1 MSMTN
6 FDMTETQESA
16 FDVIRRLLQDYG
28 LEELTDFVGNFI
40 VQTDTINKDMLTA
53 EIRRQPA
60 YQQRFAANEERR
72 RAGLPVLSEDT
83 YIAMEKT
90 YAQYMR
96 AAGLPAGFY
105 DSNDD
110 FRELIRNNVSVA
122 ELQARVEQGYS
133 AVRNA
138 DPEVVR
144 QMQDLYGV
152 SEGELAAFFID
163 PDRARDT
170 VLQRAR
176 AAEVAAGAA
185 MAGGAFSRE
194 EAERLAREGITLE
207 EARTGTAAIEQLQ
220 EVFQPTVGGGDERFT
235 REEQVGAVFG
245 TDPRAAQRLRQQQR
259 RRQAQFEA
267 GGGFAGQGAEMT
279 GLQ

>member
-1 MSMTN
+1 MSMSDTG
-6 FDMTETQESA
+6 MTRTQESA
-16 FDVIRRLLQDYG
+16 FTIVRDLLRAYR
-28 LEELTDFVGNFI
+28 LEELTDFISNFI
-40 VQTDTINKDMLTA
+40 VQTDTVDPDVLLG

-60 YQQRFAANEERR
+60 YERRFAANIARR
-72 RAGLPVLSEDT
+72 NAGLPVMSEPEYLS
-83 YIAMEKT
+83 MERQ
-90 YAQYMR
+90 YAQFMR
-96 AAGLPAGFY
+96 AAGMPAGFY

-110 FRELIRNNVSVA
+110 FQQLIANDVSIA
-122 ELQARVEQGYS
+122 ELSRRVEEGYA
-133 AVRNA
+133 AVRQA

-144 QMQDLYGV
+144 QMRDMYGV
-152 SEGELAAFFID
+152 SEGELAAFFLD
-163 PDRARDT
+163 PERARDT

-185 MAGGAFSRE
+185 MAGGAFTRE
-194 EAERLAREGITLE
+194 EAERLAQEGITLE

-220 EVFQPTVGGGDERFT
+220 AVFQPTVGGGDERFT

-259 RRQAQFEA
+259 RRQAQFEG